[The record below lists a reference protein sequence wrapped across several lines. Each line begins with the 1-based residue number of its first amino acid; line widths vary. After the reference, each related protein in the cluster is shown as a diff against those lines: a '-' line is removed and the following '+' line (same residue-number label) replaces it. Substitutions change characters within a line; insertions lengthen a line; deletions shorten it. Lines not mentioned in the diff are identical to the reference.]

1 MCIRDSDGSQGDFFD
16 AGLSLGYAHRIGR
29 SRSLRME
36 YTLGVG
42 YLRSNYEAYDRV
54 RDTKYGD
61 IKVVRYPWETRRLN
75 WIGPT
80 RARISLVWLLHYR
93 KKEVAK

>member
-1 MCIRDSDGSQGDFFD
+1 MRTAS
-16 AGLSLGYAHRIGR
+16 GR

-61 IKVVRYPWETRRLN
+61 IKVVRYPWETV
-75 WIGPT
+75 G
-80 RARISLVWLLHYR
+80 
-93 KKEVAK
+93 